1 MIILPNLTP
10 TTALTVYLR
19 DAQQTGPAAPAEFT
33 VPEGVEVVFQLE
45 EGRAAKTVITE
56 GHFGL
61 LPKGVDLP
69 VTLSRS
75 RWGLAGIDPS
85 KCSASGGSAVKAGCR
100 VIWLR
105 LQPSESARFTRLAD
119 LPPTGLAFSE
129 GEKVTL
135 QQAVEALASE
145 LQTTATSRDPSVYVT
160 RPDWPTVGLEVA
172 GAQFPWHSAPA
183 GAKACVLVRLI
194 EQSFNAAHSQQQ
206 IFLLLTDRAI
216 QIQTK
221 TAGEGRPDDTCR

>member
-69 VTLSRS
+69 VTLSRG

-105 LQPSESARFTRLAD
+105 LQPSESAPLYQACRSASHRACVFGRRKGHTAAGGRRPRQRAADNRHVARSQCICHAARLAH
-119 LPPTGLAFSE
+119 GGSRGRRSSISLA
-129 GEKVTL
+129 L
-135 QQAVEALASE
+135 
-145 LQTTATSRDPSVYVT
+145 R
-160 RPDWPTVGLEVA
+160 A
-172 GAQFPWHSAPA
+172 GAGQSLRPGAADRTKLQRRPFAATDIPA
-183 GAKACVLVRLI
+183 ADGSR
-194 EQSFNAAHSQQQ
+194 H
-206 IFLLLTDRAI
+206 TDSNKNRW
-216 QIQTK
+216 
-221 TAGEGRPDDTCR
+221 GETTR